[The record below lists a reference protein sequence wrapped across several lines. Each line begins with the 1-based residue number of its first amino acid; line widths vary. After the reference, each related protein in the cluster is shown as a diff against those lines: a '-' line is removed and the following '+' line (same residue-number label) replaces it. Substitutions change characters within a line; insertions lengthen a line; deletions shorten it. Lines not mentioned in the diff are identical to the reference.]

1 MMKKILTILVFALA
15 GSVAFA
21 ATGDAATLLKQ
32 VSARMAASP
41 SVEAT
46 FTINGGD
53 GPVQGNA
60 SMAADKYFMTTP
72 VLTVWYDGRT
82 QWTFLKS
89 SGEVSITEPTVDE
102 LMESNPFAIL
112 SSPADRYTL
121 RMLGDSQ
128 GRKRVEMTPKS
139 GLSGISKIVLFVDP
153 STHYPAAIVVNF
165 DDGRAV
171 DVVIDNITAAKA
183 KPVGAFRYDAKR
195 FPASEIIDLR

>member
-1 MMKKILTILVFALA
+1 MMKKILTILVSALA
-15 GSVAFA
+15 GAVAFA

-32 VSARMAASP
+32 VSAKMAASP

-183 KPVGAFRYDAKR
+183 KPVGAFRYDSKR

>member
-1 MMKKILTILVFALA
+1 MMKKILTTLVFALA
-15 GSVAFA
+15 GAVAFA
-21 ATGDAATLLKQ
+21 AGGDAATILKQ
-32 VSARMAASP
+32 VRVRMAASP

-89 SGEVSITEPTVDE
+89 SGEVSITEPTADE

-112 SSPADRYTL
+112 SSPSDRYTL

-153 STHYPAAIVVNF
+153 TTHYPAAIVVNF

-183 KPVGAFRYDAKR
+183 KPVSAFRYDSKR

>member
-15 GSVAFA
+15 GAVAFA

-183 KPVGAFRYDAKR
+183 KPVGAFRYDSKL

>member
-1 MMKKILTILVFALA
+1 MMKKILTTLVFALA
-15 GSVAFA
+15 GAVAFA
-21 ATGDAATLLKQ
+21 AGGDAATILKQ
-32 VSARMAASP
+32 VRVRMAASP

-89 SGEVSITEPTVDE
+89 SGEVSITEPTADE

-183 KPVGAFRYDAKR
+183 KPVGAFRYDSKR

>member
-1 MMKKILTILVFALA
+1 MMKKILTTLIFALA
-15 GSVAFA
+15 GAVAFA
-21 ATGDAATLLKQ
+21 AGGDAATLLKQ
-32 VSARMAASP
+32 VRARMAASP

-112 SSPADRYTL
+112 SSPSDRYTL

-153 STHYPAAIVVNF
+153 TTHYPAAIVVNF

-183 KPVGAFRYDAKR
+183 KPVGAFRYDSKR

>member
-1 MMKKILTILVFALA
+1 MMKKILTTLVFALA
-15 GSVAFA
+15 GAVAFA

-32 VSARMAASP
+32 VSAKMAASP

-183 KPVGAFRYDAKR
+183 KPVGAFRYDSKR

>member
-1 MMKKILTILVFALA
+1 MKKILTTLIFALA
-15 GSVAFA
+15 GAVAFA
-21 ATGDAATLLKQ
+21 ATDDAATLLQQ
-32 VSARMAASP
+32 VRAKMAAAP

-53 GPVQGNA
+53 GPVQGSA

-89 SGEVSITEPTVDE
+89 SGEVNITEPTVDE

-112 SSPADRYTL
+112 SSPADHYTL
-121 RMLGDSQ
+121 RMSGDSQ
-128 GRKRVEMTPKS
+128 GRKCVEMIPKS
-139 GLSGISKIVLFVDP
+139 GISGISKIVLFVDP
-153 STHYPAAIVVNF
+153 ATHYPAGIVVNF

-171 DVVIDNITAAKA
+171 DVVIDNMTAAKA
-183 KPVGAFRYDAKR
+183 KPVAAFRYDSKR
-195 FPASEIIDLR
+195 FPATEIIDLR

>member
-1 MMKKILTILVFALA
+1 MMKKILTTLVFALA
-15 GSVAFA
+15 GAVAFA
-21 ATGDAATLLKQ
+21 AGGDAATILKQ
-32 VSARMAASP
+32 VRARMAASP

-112 SSPADRYTL
+112 SSPSDRYTL

-153 STHYPAAIVVNF
+153 TTHYPAAIVVNF

-183 KPVGAFRYDAKR
+183 KPVGAFRYDSKR